1 VSLGSS
7 VRDFVSLTAPPQDKK
22 MVAANVLRH
31 LDLPDIKRS
40 QVQTRIQ
47 RWRVETLKAGRA
59 IAPPYDQPAPPHD
72 KDAPALASNEE
83 TTAVKPHAHEPLP
96 KSKTKKG
103 TSTTVRSVE
112 TTTKTST
119 TTTTTTTTTKKKTKE
134 TATPSVSALP
144 DESTSRK
151 KKRSKAEAVAE
162 PIDGDEDDDD
172 DDDDDDD
179 HPSSVFTYPRQSVP
193 PTYPKPPRYL
203 PAFVGDDL
211 TKLADGYSIDLR
223 AHTSEHCFLPAH
235 VTTPTTMESLIASLR
250 RPRTVFISEAV
261 VPSLEEARDTDEEM
275 RLDAQAE
282 QLKPPDARKSK
293 SRKKKAGIPQTAPD
307 APKPTKE
314 QKKAAAVATAAA
326 AVAATTDTASA
337 AQKKTKKAAA
347 VAAVAAAPLS
357 PPPPPKAKPKAAAK
371 ARRKRIVPIA
381 TDDLAHWEPQAPP
394 PLPASLLQPSR
405 VLRRTSAL
413 PTVAPSLWP
422 FAGGEGDDNDALVYS
437 SRTHIVPPLMLD
449 DDDLDELFNT

>member
-1 VSLGSS
+1 
-7 VRDFVSLTAPPQDKK
+7 

-72 KDAPALASNEE
+72 KDAPALASN
-83 TTAVKPHAHEPLP
+83 TVKPHAHEPLP

-112 TTTKTST
+112 TTSKTST
-119 TTTTTTTTTKKKTKE
+119 TTTTTTTTTTNKKK
-134 TATPSVSALP
+134 ATPSVSALP

-162 PIDGDEDDDD
+162 PIDGDEDDD

-223 AHTSEHCFLPAH
+223 AHTSENCFLPAH

-282 QLKPPDARKSK
+282 QLKPPDARKS
-293 SRKKKAGIPQTAPD
+293 RKKKAGIPQTAPD

-314 QKKAAAVATAAA
+314 QKKAKAAAVATAAA

-347 VAAVAAAPLS
+347 VAAVAAAPPS
-357 PPPPPKAKPKAAAK
+357 PPPPPKAKPKAAAQ

-381 TDDLAHWEPQAPP
+381 TDDLVHWEPQAPP